1 MNLAPGELIFL
12 FFLFSFIGWLFEL
25 FLELLAG
32 RGFVNRGF
40 FYGPIVPIYAVGF
53 FFSYTLCAPLK
64 NSPLLVFVVSC
75 AGCTLMEA
83 IIGRFLEKILRVRA
97 WDYDIHPLTFWCN
110 YKGRLSLMATLS
122 FGALSLLSIYCLWDL
137 LFQLINI
144 LGTKNLRIIDGVLL
158 AVFACDAFFSLKKYI
173 RNKRA
178 GIVSTTKGME
188 HNYDIIEL
196 FNTLS
201 LDILCNSVFRR
212 SKNYIQHGA
221 TSIYEHSIE
230 VAKTSLKFSLF
241 WPVSSRQALVRA
253 ALLHDFFLYDWHD
266 EWKLDHG
273 FTHPAAAAENAK
285 KYFNISEKE
294 YSLIRTHMWPLT
306 LLHPPKYK
314 EGWIICL
321 SDKIVSL
328 KETLNM
334 NKLCSPPPPPVIEKA
349 GNRGACYAF

>member
-1 MNLAPGELIFL
+1 MTLPVLNVTLGELIFL

-53 FFSYTLCAPLK
+53 IFSYTLCAPFK
-64 NSPLLVFVVSC
+64 NSPLLVFLVSC

-83 IIGRFLEKILRVRA
+83 ITGWLLEKLLRVHA
-97 WDYDIHPLTFWCN
+97 WDYNIHPLTFWCN

-122 FGALSLLSIYCLWDL
+122 FGALALFSVYGLWDSI
-137 LFQLINI
+137 FRFINI
-144 LGTKNLRIIDGVLL
+144 LGTRNLRIINGILL
-158 AVFACDAFFSLKKYI
+158 AVFACDAFLSFIKYI

-178 GIVSTTKGME
+178 GIVSITKGME
-188 HNYDIIEL
+188 RGYDITEL
-196 FNTLS
+196 FDSLS
-201 LDILCNSVFRR
+201 DTILNNDIFQQ
-212 SKNYIQHGA
+212 SKKYIQHGK

-230 VAKTSLKFSLF
+230 VAKMSLKFSLF
-241 WPVSSRQALVRA
+241 WPVDSQKALVRA

-285 KYFNISEKE
+285 KFFNISAKE
-294 YSLIRTHMWPLT
+294 YSLIRAHMWPMT

-328 KETLNM
+328 KETLR
-334 NKLCSPPPPPVIEKA
+334 L
-349 GNRGACYAF
+349 NRKGSSTIV